1 MSELTPRPLNVLPAV
16 QLSPRQQD
24 QLQAIEQYD
33 LWFVIERLVD
43 KGSLAPNR
51 IDQAVFEFRRYVAL
65 VALGYDNLGM
75 HSQEVDEVWH
85 AFILFTRE
93 YDQFCNLTCGHMIH
107 HTPNTS
113 LRPELPSPSVPSFEQ
128 AYTKYFGP
136 LPTIWKANRQAKT
149 ECDAEGEEPESEIS
163 KGDCDVVQAPPCK
176 GLRVEDCNA
185 DGADNCRAN
194 LPLDLSKQLDVR
206 LGKI

>member
-1 MSELTPRPLNVLPAV
+1 MSELTHRPLNVLPAV
-16 QLSPRQQD
+16 HLSPRQQD

-43 KGSLAPNR
+43 KGSLTPQR

-93 YDQFCNLTCGHMIH
+93 YDQFCNFTCGHMIH
-107 HTPNTS
+107 HAPNTS
-113 LRPELPSPSVPSFEQ
+113 RRPELPSPSVPNFKE
-128 AYTKYFGP
+128 AYTKYFGDVP
-136 LPTIWKANRQAKT
+136 PIWKTNNQLKD
-149 ECDAEGEEPESEIS
+149 CDAEGEEPEVDIS
-163 KGDCDVVQAPPCK
+163 AGDCDVVQAPCSSA
-176 GLRVEDCNA
+176 LLTDCNA

-194 LPLDLSKQLDVR
+194 LPMDLSKAPFVSR
-206 LGKI
+206 